1 MIMCPSPLARANCW
15 RKFAISCN
23 NSKGRFGCNE
33 RHNSRSKNVI
43 FFLSRCSPWRGRG
56 HEATG
61 IHRTLG
67 WGYRSVADCGACAAA
82 GTPGRWVSRQR
93 FSRTHCRPIARVP
106 PSNGDNNRLP
116 ALAAELVGQRVNVL
130 VSVTTP
136 AALAL
141 KAATTSIPIV
151 FFIAGDPVALGL
163 VGSLNRPGANI
174 TGTTSLTLE
183 AGKKWLQLLQETVP
197 SATEFAVL
205 INPTSPNL
213 AEAQT
218 KDLQAAARNLNLRIH
233 LLNASTERE
242 FETAF
247 AKITELSA
255 GGLVIASDSFFFAHI
270 EKLATLAAQNK
281 VPAIFGFREFPAAG
295 GLMSYGSDLADG
307 HRTMGGYVGRILKGE
322 KPGDLPVEQSI
333 KVQLVLNLTAAK
345 TLGITLPQTLQVAA
359 DEVIE

>member
-1 MIMCPSPLARANCW
+1 MRRRDFIA
-15 RKFAISCN
+15 
-23 NSKGRFGCNE
+23 
-33 RHNSRSKNVI
+33 
-43 FFLSRCSPWRGRG
+43 
-56 HEATG
+56 
-61 IHRTLG
+61 LG
-67 WGYRSVADCGACAAA
+67 SAAA
-82 GTPGRWVSRQR
+82 AWSIEARGQQLALPVVGFLGSDSPKLYADRLRAFRRGLKDAGYIESENVVIEYRW
-93 FSRTHCRPIARVP
+93 A
-106 PSNGDNNRLP
+106 NGDNNRLP
-116 ALAAELVGQRVNVL
+116 ALAAELVGLPVNIL
-130 VSVTTP
+130 VSGTTP

-174 TGTTSLTLE
+174 TGTTALTLE

-218 KDLQAAARNLNLRIH
+218 KDLQAAAHNLNLRIH
-233 LLNASTERE
+233 LLNASTEHE
-242 FETAF
+242 FETVF
-247 AKITELSA
+247 AKITELHT
-255 GGLVIASDSFFFAHI
+255 GGLVITSDSFFFAHI
-270 EKLATLAAQNK
+270 EKLAVLAAQNK

-295 GLMSYGSDLADG
+295 GLMSYGSDLADQ
-307 HRTMGGYVGRILKGE
+307 HRTIGGYVGRILKGE
-322 KPGDLPVEQSI
+322 KPGDLPVQQSI
-333 KVQLVLNLTAAK
+333 KVQLVLNLKAAK